1 MKQREAK
8 SSIRYR
14 HWLRANPQEPHWF
27 EMKDAGKHD
36 YLAFSEVKEE
46 QINYALAIEGPK
58 GVVIR
63 VMGGGGEPD
72 YAYTRN
78 TRAYFVIK
86 YPKGFAVIRSFAFVK
101 EKAESKRKSLTWDRA
116 CEIAHNVIET

>member
-1 MKQREAK
+1 MIQRESK

-27 EMKDAGKHD
+27 ECKDTGDKD
-36 YLAFSEVKEE
+36 YLPFSAVEE
-46 QINYALAIEGPK
+46 QQINFALAIEGDK

-63 VMGGGGEPD
+63 IMGGGGEPD
-72 YAYTRN
+72 YKYARGEP
-78 TRAYFVIK
+78 AYFVIK
-86 YPKGFAVIRSFAFVK
+86 YPKGFVAIRVFEFVR
-101 EKAESKRKSLTWDRA
+101 EREESKRKSLTWERA